1 MKLGGPTL
9 KFRLL
14 SAMTLMCILLLLLGS
29 GYIYST
35 AKIADRVV
43 QIRETEYPLAF
54 NCMHLELN
62 VERVLATIGNAASA
76 GRDELLTPLKN
87 MEYPV
92 NQHIAKI
99 RQLTGDSPF
108 LIAKINEIDGR
119 YRKTY
124 HIGLRWVR
132 AMLDHD
138 LENAAITGQQFFDLQ
153 DNLKSLI
160 AQVRIHGLQGFTD
173 SMDHISKQTQT
184 AWSTTLLI
192 FGVGTL
198 CVVLLSIR
206 LYRSMSA
213 PLGDLLKVIN
223 DIRGETSKLTQRVEV
238 TSTDEIGQLA
248 ATFNAMLEDLEQSDN
263 KIREQMAGLEHTVA
277 RRTAQLQREKEAL
290 SESERHLKAIW
301 DSTPSGIMV
310 IDAETHH
317 IMDANPF
324 AVQLMGRTLDQ
335 VKGHICHSFICPAEK
350 GRCPITDLGKTV
362 DGQYRKLVGVGGN
375 HIDILKT
382 VVPLTKKG
390 QKLLIESFVDITDLK
405 ETDLQVRTA
414 MQDAEEANRAKSEF
428 LANMSH
434 ELRTPLNHIIG
445 FTELIVDNNFGEL
458 NPIQSEY
465 LNDVLAS
472 SRHLLSLINDILDI
486 SKIEAG
492 KLDLDPVHFNIKS
505 LLDNSLTMIKEKAMK
520 HGLEV
525 NLQFGDLPEYIT
537 ADKRKLKQIMYNLLS
552 NAVKFTPDGGC
563 ITISAQPSESKTN
576 ADSPS
581 PESTHPELK
590 IEVADTGIGLTQA
603 DMDHIFRPFEQV
615 EHSRSRKFQGTGLGL
630 SLTKSL
636 VELHGG
642 KIWVES
648 DGQHQGSRFSF
659 TLPHS
664 PEPHAHCG
672 MTT

>member
-1 MKLGGPTL
+1 MKLAGPTL
-9 KFRLL
+9 KLRLL
-14 SAMTLMCILLLLLGS
+14 STMTLMCILLLLLGS

-35 AKIADRVV
+35 AKISGRVS
-43 QIRETEYPLAF
+43 QIRESEYPLAF

-87 MEYPV
+87 REYPV

-108 LIAKINEIDGR
+108 LIAKINEIDGL

-132 AMLDHD
+132 AMLGGDT
-138 LENAAITGQQFFDLQ
+138 ETAAITGDQFFNLQ
-153 DNLKSLI
+153 DHLKSII
-160 AQVRIHGLQGFTD
+160 AQVRIHGSQSFAD
-173 SMDHISKQTQT
+173 SMNHISRQTQT
-184 AWSTTLLI
+184 AWSTTMLI
-192 FGVGTL
+192 FGVGFL

-206 LYRSMSA
+206 LYRSMAS
-213 PLGDLLKVIN
+213 PLSDLVKVIN
-223 DIRGETSKLTQRVEV
+223 TIRGETSNLTQRVEIA
-238 TSTDEIGQLA
+238 SNDEIGQLA
-248 ATFNAMLEDLEQSDN
+248 LTFNAMLDDLERSDT

-317 IMDANPF
+317 IIDANPF
-324 AVQLMGRTLDQ
+324 ALKLMGRALNQ
-335 VKGHICHSFICPAEK
+335 VKGHICHAFICPAEK

-362 DGQYRKLVGVGGN
+362 YGQYRKLVGADGN

-382 VVPLTKKG
+382 VVPFTKKG
-390 QKLLIESFVDITDLK
+390 RQLLIESFVDITVLK
-405 ETDLQVRTA
+405 ETEQKVRTA
-414 MQDAEEANRAKSEF
+414 MLDAEEANRAKSEF

-445 FTELIVDNNFGEL
+445 FTELVVDERIGAL

-465 LNDVLAS
+465 MTDVLNS
-472 SRHLLSLINDILDI
+472 SQHLLSLINDILDI

-492 KLDLDPVHFNIKS
+492 KLELDPVQFNLKM

-520 HGLEV
+520 HGLAV
-525 NLQFGDLPEYIT
+525 SLNLGDIPECIT
-537 ADKRKLKQIMYNLLS
+537 ADQRKVKQIMYNLLS
-552 NAVKFTPDGGC
+552 NAVKFTPDGGS
-563 ITISAQPSESKTN
+563 ITISAQPHEYNTDADDN
-576 ADSPS
+576 ALGSAR
-581 PESTHPELK
+581 PELK
-590 IEVADTGIGLTQA
+590 IEVADSGIGLSQT
-603 DMDHIFRPFEQV
+603 DIDRIFNPFEQV
-615 EHSRSRKFQGTGLGL
+615 EHSLSRKFQGTGLGL

-642 KIWVES
+642 RIWVES
-648 DGQHQGSRFSF
+648 QGQHRGSRFAF
-659 TLPHS
+659 TLPQHS
-664 PEPHAHCG
+664 ESHPHCG
-672 MTT
+672 ITT

>member
-9 KFRLL
+9 KLRLL

-35 AKIADRVV
+35 AKISDRVN
-43 QIRETEYPLAF
+43 QIKASEYPLAL
-54 NCMHLELN
+54 NCLHLELN

-76 GRDELLTPLKN
+76 GRDDLLTPLKN

-108 LIAKINEIDGR
+108 LIAKINEIDGL

-132 AMLDHD
+132 AILDGD
-138 LENAAITGQQFFDLQ
+138 RETAVAIDQQFFDLQ
-153 DNLKSLI
+153 NQLKTLI
-160 AQVRIHGLQGFTD
+160 AQVRIHGLHNFTD
-173 SMDHISKQTQT
+173 SMNHITEQTKT
-184 AWSTTLLI
+184 AWSTTMFI
-192 FGVGTL
+192 FGGGTL
-198 CVVLLSIR
+198 CMVLISIR
-206 LYRSMSA
+206 LYRSMAS
-213 PLGDLLKVIN
+213 PLADLVKVIN
-223 DIRGETSKLTQRVEV
+223 DIRGETSNLTQRVEV
-238 TSTDEIGQLA
+238 ASKDETGQLA
-248 ATFNAMLEDLEQSDN
+248 MTFNAMLDDLEQSDN
-263 KIREQMAGLEHTVA
+263 KIREQMAGLEQTVA

-301 DSTPSGIMV
+301 DSTPSGIIV
-310 IDAETHH
+310 IDAETHQ
-317 IMDANPF
+317 IIDANPF
-324 AVQLMGRTLDQ
+324 ALKLMGRTLNQ
-335 VKGHICHSFICPAEK
+335 VKGHICHSFICPAER

-362 DGQYRKLVGVGGN
+362 DGQYRKLVGTNGN
-375 HIDILKT
+375 PIDILKT

-390 QKLLIESFVDITDLK
+390 HKFLIESFVDITDLK
-405 ETDLQVRTA
+405 ATEQKVRAA
-414 MQDAEEANRAKSEF
+414 MLDAEEANRAKSEF

-445 FTELIVDNNFGEL
+445 FTELIVDNSFGEL

-465 LNDVLAS
+465 LNDVLGS

-492 KLDLDPVHFNIKS
+492 KLELEPMHFNLRM

-520 HGLEV
+520 HGLKV
-525 NLQFGDLPEYIT
+525 SLQFGDIPDFIT
-537 ADKRKLKQIMYNLLS
+537 ADQRKVKQIMYNLLS
-552 NAVKFTPDGGC
+552 NAVKFTPDGGS
-563 ITISAQPSESKTN
+563 ITITARPNGNSLNPDLT
-576 ADSPS
+576 
-581 PESTHPELK
+581 
-590 IEVADTGIGLTQA
+590 IEVADTGIGLSQS
-603 DMDHIFRPFEQV
+603 DMNRIFSPFEQV
-615 EHSRSRKFQGTGLGL
+615 EHSLSRKFQGTGLGL
-630 SLTKSL
+630 SLSKSL

-648 DGQHQGSRFSF
+648 DGHHQGSKFAF
-659 TLPHS
+659 TLPLLSETH
-664 PEPHAHCG
+664 PHCG